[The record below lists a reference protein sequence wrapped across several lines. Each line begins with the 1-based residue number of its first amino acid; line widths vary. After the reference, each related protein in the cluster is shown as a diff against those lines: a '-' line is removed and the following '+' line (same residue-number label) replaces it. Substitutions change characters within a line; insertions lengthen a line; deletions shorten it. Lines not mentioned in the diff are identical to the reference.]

1 MTHILVICN
10 FSMVFVSGLPVSM
23 ADVGVSAEELEDCAR
38 RTMNDPLVQSN
49 PRKIN
54 GWEDTWLRKAYPP

>member
-1 MTHILVICN
+1 
-10 FSMVFVSGLPVSM
+10 MVGGGGLPVSM

-54 GWEDTWLRKAYPP
+54 GWEDTWLRIH